1 MQHLLIKRVKNTLG
15 IFGQKKAEINSWK
28 KQKNL
33 PEQNVSRTGKCITNK
48 KDNIGKTMKEEIT
61 VETTEIEADP
71 LITTKLAYVENLQ
84 NEIQGLQEQMVSLQ
98 YQMDIRVTALTL
110 YQSSLE
116 VVVEEEPKENGK
128 DLTK

>member
-1 MQHLLIKRVKNTLG
+1 
-15 IFGQKKAEINSWK
+15 
-28 KQKNL
+28 
-33 PEQNVSRTGKCITNK
+33 
-48 KDNIGKTMKEEIT
+48 MKEEVIVDP
-61 VETTEIEADP
+61 VETTEIDVDP

-84 NEIQGLQEQMVSLQ
+84 KELEGIQEQMVSLQ

-128 DLTK
+128 DKTPMEEANEMAEKAEK

>member
-1 MQHLLIKRVKNTLG
+1 
-15 IFGQKKAEINSWK
+15 
-28 KQKNL
+28 
-33 PEQNVSRTGKCITNK
+33 
-48 KDNIGKTMKEEIT
+48 MKEEVT
-61 VETTEIEADP
+61 VETTEVEVDP

-84 NEIQGLQEQMVSLQ
+84 KELEGIQEQMVSLQ

-128 DLTK
+128 DKEDESNS

>member
-1 MQHLLIKRVKNTLG
+1 
-15 IFGQKKAEINSWK
+15 
-28 KQKNL
+28 
-33 PEQNVSRTGKCITNK
+33 
-48 KDNIGKTMKEEIT
+48 MKEELT
-61 VETTEIEADP
+61 VETTEVNVDP

-84 NEIQGLQEQMVSLQ
+84 KELEGIQEQMASLQ

-116 VVVEEEPKENGK
+116 VKEEEPKENGK

>member
-1 MQHLLIKRVKNTLG
+1 
-15 IFGQKKAEINSWK
+15 
-28 KQKNL
+28 
-33 PEQNVSRTGKCITNK
+33 
-48 KDNIGKTMKEEIT
+48 MKEEIT
-61 VETTEIEADP
+61 VETTEVDVDP

-84 NEIQGLQEQMVSLQ
+84 NEIQGLQEQMASLQ

-116 VVVEEEPKENGK
+116 VKEEEPKENGK

>member
-1 MQHLLIKRVKNTLG
+1 
-15 IFGQKKAEINSWK
+15 
-28 KQKNL
+28 
-33 PEQNVSRTGKCITNK
+33 
-48 KDNIGKTMKEEIT
+48 MKEEVIVDP
-61 VETTEIEADP
+61 VETTEVDVDP

-84 NEIQGLQEQMVSLQ
+84 KEIEGIQEQMASLQ